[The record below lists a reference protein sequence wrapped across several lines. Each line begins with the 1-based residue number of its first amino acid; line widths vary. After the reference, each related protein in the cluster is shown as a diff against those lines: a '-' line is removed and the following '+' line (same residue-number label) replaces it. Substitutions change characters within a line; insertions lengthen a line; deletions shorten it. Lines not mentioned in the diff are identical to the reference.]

1 MIRILLVDDQK
12 VIRQG
17 LKALLESESDLQIV
31 GLAEN
36 GKIGIELAEQLQPDV
51 VLVDMYMP
59 VMDGAAATEIICQ
72 RCPNTKVLLLS
83 SADDDQCI
91 ADALRAGA
99 MGYLLKD
106 ASSEEVAAAIRSV
119 HKGYTQLSPG
129 LLKKVMSR
137 TTPLTANPG
146 GTASDHTYAENKLL
160 KLLKEPDLLDV
171 QMLNTLNSL
180 VSSPADAKKLL
191 PHLKQ
196 KLQRQPDH
204 VTAYYILGTLLYE
217 HQHQAKVALTCWRK
231 GFKQA
236 LAQDISLEGLLLFC
250 RSIFLVNAD
259 EAYASIKQVVD
270 MQGELIS
277 ASSLGKIAERV
288 LGPTSECTQFLA
300 ITWQIKKLNTLLDE
314 HYPLKSKLD
323 ELNVGFAMLES
334 KKQLYSL

>member
-1 MIRILLVDDQK
+1 MIRVLLIDDQK

-36 GKIGIELAEQLQPDV
+36 GKVGTEMTEQLQPDV

-59 VMDGAAATEIICQ
+59 VMDGTAATEIICQ

-91 ADALRAGA
+91 ADALGAGA

-106 ASSEEVAAAIRSV
+106 ASSEEVANAIRSV

-129 LLKKVMSR
+129 LLNKVMNRNPSQAAG
-137 TTPLTANPG
+137 TTV
-146 GTASDHTYAENKLL
+146 ASADLTYAENELL
-160 KLLKEPDLLDV
+160 RLLKEPDSLNLSTLDSFRV
-171 QMLNTLNSL
+171 L
-180 VSSPADAKKLL
+180 VSSPTIAKKLL

-204 VTAYYILGTLLYE
+204 VFAYYILGTLLYE
-217 HQHQAKVALTCWRK
+217 HQHQAKVALSCWRK
-231 GFKQA
+231 GFQQA
-236 LAQDISLEGLLLFC
+236 LAQELPLEGLLLFC
-250 RSIFLVNAD
+250 RSIFLIDND
-259 EAYASIKQVVD
+259 EACAGIQQVVAIH
-270 MQGELIS
+270 GEYVS
-277 ASSLGKIAERV
+277 DSNLGKTAERV
-288 LGPTSECTQFLA
+288 FGPRSECSQLLT
-300 ITWQIKKLNTLLDE
+300 IIWQIRRLHALLDE

-323 ELNVGFAMLES
+323 DLKVGFAVLGS
-334 KKQLYSL
+334 KKRVYSL